1 MIGSLATG
9 SDIKFIIT
17 IMHALNVPV
26 RIGSGFDTESTS
38 PTAPTTLAPI
48 IPSPSAWRRSMSL
61 GAALSDA
68 TANLS
73 ELEPRVCPFVE
84 VVFQRDSVRT
94 STAQGPQPTWN
105 ETLALNF
112 KPLNDDLSPTNLT
125 KISDS
130 LYLNLFDEVSTPTS
144 SGTSSESEKSIRL
157 ERKWL
162 GSLRI
167 PFSTLYLNSKVEG
180 TFCLSVP
187 TILFGYDYESRS
199 TPSSSTTSFVTSSVT
214 GERRRP
220 STFGGSGTSLN
231 QDNAISLTANEKTY
245 LNIFVT
251 IDPTLQKPEELTLKV
266 RIYKVSTYFL
276 LISFF
281 SVFFFFL
288 ALFDS
293 AIRPRMNH
301 YLITAKSGLLI
312 TKQSFLIET
321 FVPLPLG

>member
-1 MIGSLATG
+1 MKRSFGFNLFTATEHKRPLHPVRRERKKVIGSLATG
-9 SDIKFIIT
+9 SEIKFIIT
-17 IMHALNVPV
+17 IMHALNVPI
-26 RIGSGFDTESTS
+26 RIGSASDTESMS
-38 PTAPTTLAPI
+38 PTSSGPGGI

-73 ELEPRVCPFVE
+73 ELEPRVSPFVE
-84 VVFQRDSVRT
+84 VVFQRESVRT
-94 STAQGPQPTWN
+94 STAQGSQPTWN

-130 LYLNLFDEVSTPTS
+130 LYLNLFDEVSTPTKD
-144 SGTSSESEKSIRL
+144 GNERSIRL

-199 TPSSSTTSFVTSSVT
+199 SPNIPSSSA
-214 GERRRP
+214 RRP
-220 STFGGSGTSLN
+220 STFGGSNPTSN
-231 QDNAISLTANEKTY
+231 MEGNISLSAPEKTY

-251 IDPTLQKPEELTLKV
+251 IDPTLQKPEELSLKV
-266 RIYKVSTYFL
+266 R
-276 LISFF
+276 
-281 SVFFFFL
+281 VF
-288 ALFDS
+288 
-293 AIRPRMNH
+293 
-301 YLITAKSGLLI
+301 
-312 TKQSFLIET
+312 
-321 FVPLPLG
+321 